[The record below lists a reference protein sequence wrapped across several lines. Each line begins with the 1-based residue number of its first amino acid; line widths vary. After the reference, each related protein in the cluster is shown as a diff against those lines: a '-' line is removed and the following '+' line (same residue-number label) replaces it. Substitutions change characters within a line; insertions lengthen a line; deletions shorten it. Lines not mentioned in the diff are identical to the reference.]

1 MKLTLH
7 QMIRIWCAFIC
18 FLLPHGSSLGQPANV
33 DVCEYF
39 TGTAGQYAEYS
50 QGSDALRC
58 QWGLAGMPV
67 SDFSGPTVRLLISL
81 LAQSA
86 EQEKS
91 LGMLRD
97 ELAKTADVLKVAVE
111 ALDAASKEIFKKN
124 AKWRDDALKKNLD
137 AIAHVPV
144 NLAANETLR
153 KAIAAAIVGDPDF
166 LNEVKKAIK

>member
-1 MKLTLH
+1 
-7 QMIRIWCAFIC
+7 
-18 FLLPHGSSLGQPANV
+18 
-33 DVCEYF
+33 
-39 TGTAGQYAEYS
+39 
-50 QGSDALRC
+50 
-58 QWGLAGMPV
+58 MPV